1 MNIYWDA
8 KTTMPAF
15 LDTIPTVD
23 LVALV
28 ALFATYY
35 FYYPLTDYIL
45 GDDIS
50 AQMRAWR
57 HQWSRQIQWREERI
71 TDISLVRGLVDGI
84 SFFASTSVLMI
95 SGLVALL
102 GAAGPMSDMF
112 HRYPYFADTTA
123 EQIAIKIIALIILAI
138 SAFFKFGWSMRLHS
152 YSTLM
157 IGALPP
163 SHLRDQDYANEI
175 SQRIADMSFLASKHY
190 HGGMRAY
197 YLGFAALTWFI
208 SVWIFFAT
216 LCLVVM
222 VMIRRDYMSKAFG
235 LAKTLPTPETTKD

>member
-1 MNIYWDA
+1 MTNYWDA
-8 KTTMPAF
+8 ETIMLNF
-15 LDTIPTVD
+15 FETIPTLD
-23 LVALV
+23 LIALV
-28 ALFATYY
+28 GLFAAYY
-35 FYYPLTDYIL
+35 LYYPLTDYIL

-50 AQMRAWR
+50 AQMRSWR
-57 HQWSRQIQWREERI
+57 HQWSREIQWREERI

-102 GAAGPMSDMF
+102 GAADPMSDLF
-112 HRYPYFADTTA
+112 HRYPYFADTTP

-157 IGALPP
+157 IGALPA
-163 SHLRDQDYANEI
+163 SHLRDLEYANEI

-190 HGGMRAY
+190 HAGMRAY

-216 LCLVVM
+216 LFWIVM

-235 LAKTLPTPETTKD
+235 LAKTLPTRKTTND